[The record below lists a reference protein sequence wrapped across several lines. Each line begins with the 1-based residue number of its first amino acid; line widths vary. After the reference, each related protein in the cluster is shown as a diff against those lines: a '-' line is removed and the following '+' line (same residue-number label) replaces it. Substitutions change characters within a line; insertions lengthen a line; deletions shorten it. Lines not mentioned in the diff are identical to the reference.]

1 MPTQGH
7 LSPQT
12 YEAWYRSA
20 RGAWMGEVE
29 AGILLRQGLISP
41 GTRVL
46 DVGSGTGWFSR
57 RFSAAGA
64 EVVGVD
70 RDHAML
76 AAARAYDATIPW
88 VQADMGCLPFPD
100 KCFDVVSAVTSLC
113 FAMDEDRALKEML
126 RTARHSVVLGLLH
139 RDSLLYRRKQGR
151 GAYAGA
157 HWHTREEIA
166 LLLKDRREIA
176 SYTLETRLFWPGGP
190 RLGRWLEALP
200 GLARRFGGFLLVT
213 IRLADIITNRNADIK

>member
-1 MPTQGH
+1 M
-7 LSPQT
+7 
-12 YEAWYRSA
+12 A
-20 RGAWMGEVE
+20 EVE
-29 AGILLRQGLISP
+29 AEALLRRGSITH

-46 DVGSGTGWFSR
+46 DVGSGSGWFSR

-64 EVVGVD
+64 RVVGVD

-76 AAARAYDATIPW
+76 VYARAADATLSW
-88 VQADMGCLPFPD
+88 VQADMGRLPFPD
-100 KCFDVVSAVTSLC
+100 KHFDVVAAVTSLC
-113 FAMDEDRALKEML
+113 FAVNEAAALREML

-139 RDSLLYRRKQGR
+139 RRSLLYARKRGR

-157 HWHTREEIA
+157 HWHTRAEVA
-166 LLLKDRREIA
+166 LLLRDCRVIA

-200 GLARRFGGFLLVT
+200 GLARHFGGFLLVT
-213 IRLADIITNRNADIK
+213 IRLVDIQITFE